1 VVTDFPPNAGRLMWS
16 GVDLTGV
23 RELELRAAGE
33 SEPATPGF
41 PQPEPPPRPAAG
53 CTVEAHLG
61 SPTGPLLGIFTIPAN
76 PGWQRTNPLAGNTMP
91 QPGWSSY
98 LVTLDTPVDGEH
110 DLWLVAGPPSA
121 VRHRQHRLAPH
132 GALTLLTRADP
143 PGHVSG
149 RIST

>member
-1 VVTDFPPNAGRLMWS
+1 MVTDFPPNAGRLMWS

-53 CTVEAHLG
+53 GTVEAHLG
-61 SPTGPLLGIFTIPAN
+61 SPTGPLLGTFTIPAN
-76 PGWQRTNPLAGNTMP
+76 PGSQRTNPLAGNTMP

-121 VRHRQHRLAPH
+121 VAAA
-132 GALTLLTRADP
+132 GAADA
-143 PGHVSG
+143 SG
-149 RIST
+149 QTAYGVIGSIAWLRTVR

>member
-1 VVTDFPPNAGRLMWS
+1 
-16 GVDLTGV
+16 
-23 RELELRAAGE
+23 
-33 SEPATPGF
+33 
-41 PQPEPPPRPAAG
+41 
-53 CTVEAHLG
+53 
-61 SPTGPLLGIFTIPAN
+61 
-76 PGWQRTNPLAGNTMP
+76 MP

-121 VRHRQHRLAPH
+121 VAAA
-132 GALTLLTRADP
+132 GAADASGQTAYGVIGSIAWLRTVRRPSLTRADP